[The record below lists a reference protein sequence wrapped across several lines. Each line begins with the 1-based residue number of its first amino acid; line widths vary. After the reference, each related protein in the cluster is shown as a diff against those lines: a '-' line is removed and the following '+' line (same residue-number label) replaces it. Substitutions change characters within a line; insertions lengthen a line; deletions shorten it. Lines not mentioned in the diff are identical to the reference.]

1 MLAVPLDRAPEPAAP
16 VQAFVNEV
24 GPAYCAAYERALAG
38 GHLERP
44 LDVEEVTQLAAE
56 IVREFTGADVAFLNV
71 GAVDSSFHPSSATQL
86 MASDLYIAIEYDE
99 PIVVTDVPASW
110 LDEVLTQAL
119 AHDVVAPGLARDG
132 EALRVRG
139 RPPVDEVTYRV
150 ATIRF
155 LGASGDGALPPL
167 PDGISWR
174 TMEHTEEGEV
184 RYHSLRDVVLHALER
199 ADPRDPRD
207 ARSAPNDALEWVFR
221 GAVDGDFSGSS
232 VSNDADYD
240 AAALAI
246 DTTIAMGA
254 EGTLNLDATAPNYT
268 WETVLSASYRTQW
281 APSADPDTAGAFIEA
296 NDRIQLRS
304 MASYRGLR
312 TTPGDVWV
320 PDAYIEAFVE
330 SEFTRPDARDWHWL
344 LIRPTL
350 GARFPLTTEF
360 EVKLQFG
367 IQGQALHPGADAEVG
382 AGVSVLLRPWSL
394 LEAGGRSLTLEG
406 NADFFCVDLLDQ
418 NRWQL
423 RSQLDLALDLVGPVA
438 LTFGA
443 TLYAQQDGEQAMA
456 LAFSATAGFRLGAVT
471 P

>member
-1 MLAVPLDRAPEPAAP
+1 
-16 VQAFVNEV
+16 
-24 GPAYCAAYERALAG
+24 
-38 GHLERP
+38 
-44 LDVEEVTQLAAE
+44 
-56 IVREFTGADVAFLNV
+56 
-71 GAVDSSFHPSSATQL
+71 
-86 MASDLYIAIEYDE
+86 
-99 PIVVTDVPASW
+99 
-110 LDEVLTQAL
+110 
-119 AHDVVAPGLARDG
+119 
-132 EALRVRG
+132 
-139 RPPVDEVTYRV
+139 
-150 ATIRF
+150 
-155 LGASGDGALPPL
+155 
-167 PDGISWR
+167 
-174 TMEHTEEGEV
+174 
-184 RYHSLRDVVLHALER
+184 
-199 ADPRDPRD
+199 
-207 ARSAPNDALEWVFR
+207 
-221 GAVDGDFSGSS
+221 
-232 VSNDADYD
+232 
-240 AAALAI
+240 
-246 DTTIAMGA
+246 
-254 EGTLNLDATAPNYT
+254 
-268 WETVLSASYRTQW
+268 
-281 APSADPDTAGAFIEA
+281 
-296 NDRIQLRS
+296 